1 MLDLMVNSKQATHYS
16 TYMFYLDVLIIFLAI
31 YFMVLMVTALYVVL
45 KDSAIEFKKEM
56 DSAKERIT
64 HDLVIRA
71 HQKRL

>member
-1 MLDLMVNSKQATHYS
+1 
-16 TYMFYLDVLIIFLAI
+16 
-31 YFMVLMVTALYVVL
+31 MVLMVTALYVVL

-56 DSAKERIT
+56 DSAKDRIT